1 MSLKQEIVAQFKQ
14 PHGCIGQL
22 AGFIMAKRASNIERN
37 DWTVALLDLEP
48 GDKVLE
54 VGFGPGIA
62 IEKAAHLIK
71 QGTIIG
77 VDHSETMLHQA
88 SKRNAVAIQKGKVKL
103 YLGTIDIL
111 PPSCR
116 DFNKIY
122 SANVIQFWEN
132 AEREFAYLY
141 DLLAPGGKIATT
153 YMPRHSGATNTDA
166 RKKADEIIESL
177 KAVGFNNILM
187 KENQLQPVPV
197 ICVLA
202 EK

>member
-37 DWTVALLDLEP
+37 DWTLALLDLEP

-54 VGFGPGIA
+54 IGFGPGIA
-62 IEKAAHLIK
+62 IEKAARLIK
-71 QGTIIG
+71 QGMIVG

-88 SKRNAVAIQKGKVKL
+88 SKRNAVAIQQGRVQL
-103 YLGTIDIL
+103 HLGTVDIL

-122 SANVIQFWEN
+122 STNVVQFWEN
-132 AEREFAYLY
+132 ADREFAYLY

-153 YMPRHSGATNTDA
+153 YMPRHRGATNADA

-187 KENQLQPVPV
+187 KERQLQPVSV